1 MNLPLFPTLISTSPQ
16 QQQPIQPI
24 ISNTTNIVNKPTHQ
38 TFGAQNRFLS
48 GGQQQPLQQQQQ
60 QQSSQQSQPQPQVN
74 TAFNPNV
81 GMFGGS
87 NSGVKSFANFG

>member
-16 QQQPIQPI
+16 QQQPTQPI

-38 TFGAQNRFLS
+38 TFGAQNRFLT
-48 GGQQQPLQQQQQ
+48 GGQQQSLQQQ
-60 QQSSQQSQPQPQVN
+60 QQSSSLQQPQQQVN

-87 NSGVKSFANFG
+87 SSGVKSFANFG